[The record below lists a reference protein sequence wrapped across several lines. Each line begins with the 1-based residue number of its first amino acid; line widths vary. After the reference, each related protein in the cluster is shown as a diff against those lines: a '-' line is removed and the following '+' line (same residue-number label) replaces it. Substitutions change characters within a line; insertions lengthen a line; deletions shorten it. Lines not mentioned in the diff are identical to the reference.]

1 MSIKI
6 DNTVYLNLPEQVEKN
21 RVDIL
26 DLKGQSIDITD
37 LTNRVD
43 GLNTSVTNLDGEV
56 DTLKGTVGLLGQ
68 DLQTTKGKVTTNTNN
83 ITQLQNDVNRID
95 PIIPTDITVR
105 DNKLGLE
112 HDTNWLTNQNAIN
125 LGSNLTYDVST
136 NTLNA
141 IGGGSGEIT
150 GESLMGVTKDSDT
163 VTRILDT
170 DGKVKFNSAPTVDA
184 YTKAES
190 DAKYQPKGTY
200 VVPSDLEAYEKKS
213 ELTTTL
219 SNYVTT
225 TSLTTTLG
233 DYALKT
239 EIPTDFYTKVESDA
253 KYQPKGDY
261 VTNASLTTT
270 LGDYA
275 LKTEIPTDFYTKA
288 QSDDKYQTK
297 ADASTTTLRTW

>member
-6 DNTVYLNLPEQVEKN
+6 DKTVYLNLPEQVEKN

-43 GLNTSVTNLDGEV
+43 GLNTSVTNLDSEV

-190 DAKYQPKGTY
+190 DAKYQPKG
-200 VVPSDLEAYEKKS
+200 
-213 ELTTTL
+213 
-219 SNYVTT
+219 
-225 TSLTTTLG
+225 
-233 DYALKT
+233 
-239 EIPTDFYTKVESDA
+239 
-253 KYQPKGDY
+253 DY

>member
-56 DTLKGTVGLLGQ
+56 DTLKGTVGLLDQ

-190 DAKYQPKGTY
+190 DAKYQPKG
-200 VVPSDLEAYEKKS
+200 
-213 ELTTTL
+213 
-219 SNYVTT
+219 
-225 TSLTTTLG
+225 
-233 DYALKT
+233 
-239 EIPTDFYTKVESDA
+239 
-253 KYQPKGDY
+253 DY